1 MNAQSYPFPDGRVV
15 EFQLQIVD
23 RDRAVVVNDPV
34 HPEAKDVFKG
44 FKRRRDKE
52 FPEDV
57 LLFSEGS
64 LITKARDF
72 FGGGMNPFV
81 IILMD
86 LAEQDLIGR
95 GDGFDVF
102 PGTDTDDMILQPAV
116 GAFDLA
122 FGLRG

>member
-1 MNAQSYPFPDGRVV
+1 M
-15 EFQLQIVD
+15 QIVD

-44 FKRRRDKE
+44 FKRRRNEE
-52 FPEDV
+52 FPEDIF
-57 LLFSEGS
+57 LFSQGF
-64 LITKARDF
+64 LITKVRDF
-72 FGGGMNPFV
+72 FGGGMDPFV

-102 PGTDTDDMILQPAV
+102 PGTDTNDMILKPAV
-116 GAFDLA
+116 RAFDFA
-122 FGLRG
+122 FGPGGIMRE